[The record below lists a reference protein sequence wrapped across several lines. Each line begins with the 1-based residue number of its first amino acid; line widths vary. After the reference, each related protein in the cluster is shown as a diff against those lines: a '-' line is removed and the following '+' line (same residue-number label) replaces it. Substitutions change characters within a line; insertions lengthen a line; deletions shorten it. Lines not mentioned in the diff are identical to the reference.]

1 MFLRGLV
8 AERGGRV
15 PTEGGGRSA
24 QAGKRKTL
32 PETRGRAHGEEKG
45 DTCPQK
51 SFSFQVSF
59 AAHVKALFT
68 LQRLEEIM
76 KRTRRSDTAEK
87 VTYL

>member
-1 MFLRGLV
+1 MQKEEEESRQREEADRLRQEREKHFQRQE
-8 AERGGRV
+8 AERM
-15 PTEGGGRSA
+15 E
-24 QAGKRKTL
+24 RKKV
-32 PETRGRAHGEEKG
+32 TR
-45 DTCPQK
+45 PQN

-87 VTYL
+87 VVYL